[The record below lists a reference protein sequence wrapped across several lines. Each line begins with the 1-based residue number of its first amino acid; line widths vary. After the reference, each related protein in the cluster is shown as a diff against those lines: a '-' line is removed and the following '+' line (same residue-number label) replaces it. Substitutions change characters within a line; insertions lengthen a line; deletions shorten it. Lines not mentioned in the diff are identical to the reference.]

1 LVARPTHLGYNWL
14 VPAHAGRVRVFV
26 ADDHPLVREGLLR
39 AVGDEPRL
47 ELVGSAANGR
57 EALEGIRDLRPDVAL
72 LDVKMP
78 ELDGIAV
85 VRAVAREALDT
96 RVVFL
101 SAYVDSAVAYRALA
115 EGAAGFLSKEAS
127 AKAVCEAIVAAAR
140 GETVMSSEVQSGIAE
155 EIRLRA
161 APERLSLSARENEV
175 LVLIADGL
183 SAPDIGKRLHLS
195 PATVK
200 GHLQSLYEKLGVS
213 ERAAAVAEAMR
224 RGLLE

>member
-1 LVARPTHLGYNWL
+1 
-14 VPAHAGRVRVFV
+14 
-26 ADDHPLVREGLLR
+26 
-39 AVGDEPRL
+39 VGDRPQL
-47 ELVGSAANGR
+47 ELVGSAGNGR
-57 EALEGIRDLRPDVAL
+57 EALDAIRELRPDVAL

-78 ELDGIAV
+78 ELDGMAV
-85 VRAVAREALDT
+85 VRAVSREELPT

-115 EGAAGFLSKEAS
+115 EGAVGFLSKEAS
-127 AKAVCEAIVAAAR
+127 SEAVCDAIAAAGR
-140 GETVMSSEVQSGIAE
+140 GETVLSPEVQSGIAD
-155 EIRLRA
+155 EIRLRS
-161 APERLSLSARENEV
+161 APERLSLSARESEV
-175 LVLIADGL
+175 LALIAQGL

>member
-1 LVARPTHLGYNWL
+1 
-14 VPAHAGRVRVFV
+14 VPDRASGRVRVFV
-26 ADDHPLVREGLLR
+26 ADDHPLVREGLVR
-39 AVGDEPRL
+39 AVGDQPAL
-47 ELVGSAANGR
+47 EVVGSAGNGR
-57 EALEGIRDLRPDVAL
+57 EALDEIRRLEPDVAL

-78 ELDGIAV
+78 ELDGMAV
-85 VRAVAREALDT
+85 VRALTRDAVPT

-115 EGAAGFLSKEAS
+115 EGAVGFLSKES
-127 AKAVCEAIVAAAR
+127 STQAVCDAIVAASR

-161 APERLSLSARENEV
+161 APERVALSSREREV
-175 LVLIADGL
+175 LAMIAEGL

-195 PATVK
+195 AATVK
-200 GHLQSLYEKLGVS
+200 GHLHSLYEKLGVS

>member
-1 LVARPTHLGYNWL
+1 
-14 VPAHAGRVRVFV
+14 VPLRDGRLSVFV

-39 AVGDEPRL
+39 AVGDQPQL
-47 ELVGSAANGR
+47 EVVGSAGDGR
-57 EALEGIRDLRPDVAL
+57 AALEAIRELKPDIAL

-85 VRAVAREALDT
+85 VRAVTREELPT

-115 EGAAGFLSKEAS
+115 EGAAGFISKEAS
-127 AKAVCEAIVAAAR
+127 SQAVCDAIAAAGR
-140 GETVMSSEVQSGIAE
+140 GETVLSPEVQSGIAE
-155 EIRLRA
+155 EIRLRS
-161 APERLSLSARENEV
+161 APERLSLSAREAEV
-175 LVLIADGL
+175 LALIAEGL
-183 SAPDIGKRLHLS
+183 SAPDIGKQLHLS

>member
-1 LVARPTHLGYNWL
+1 
-14 VPAHAGRVRVFV
+14 VPARAGSVKVFV

-39 AVGDEPRL
+39 AVGDQPEL
-47 ELVGSAANGR
+47 EVVGSASNGR
-57 EALEGIRDLRPDVAL
+57 EALDGIRQLGPDVAL

-85 VRAVAREALDT
+85 VRAVAREALPT

-115 EGAAGFLSKEAS
+115 EGAAGFLSKKAS
-127 AKAVCEAIVAAAR
+127 AQEVCDAIVAASR
-140 GETVMSSEVQSGIAE
+140 GETVLSPEVQSGIAG

-195 PATVK
+195 PATIK
-200 GHLQSLYEKLGVS
+200 GHLHSLYKKLGVS

>member
-1 LVARPTHLGYNWL
+1 
-14 VPAHAGRVRVFV
+14 VPDRAGRVRVFV

-39 AVGDEPRL
+39 AVGDQPAL
-47 ELVGSAANGR
+47 EVVGSAGNGR
-57 EALEGIRDLRPDVAL
+57 EALEQIRRVQPDVAL

-85 VRAVAREALDT
+85 VRAVT
-96 RVVFL
+96 RDELPTRIVFL

-127 AKAVCEAIVAAAR
+127 ATAVCDAIVAAAR
-140 GETVMSSEVQSGIAE
+140 GETVLSPEVQSGIAE
-155 EIRLRA
+155 EIRMRA
-161 APERLSLSARENEV
+161 APERLNLSARENEV

-183 SAPDIGKRLHLS
+183 SAPDIARLLHLS

-200 GHLQSLYEKLGVS
+200 GHLHSLYEKLGVK

>member
-1 LVARPTHLGYNWL
+1 MPAR
-14 VPAHAGRVRVFV
+14 AGRVRVFV

-39 AVGDEPRL
+39 AVADQPHL
-47 ELVGSAANGR
+47 DLVGSAGDGR
-57 EALEGIRDLRPDVAL
+57 AALDGIRELRPDVAL

-78 ELDGIAV
+78 ELDGLAV
-85 VRAVAREALDT
+85 VRAVTREELPT

-101 SAYVDSAVAYRALA
+101 SAYVDSAVAYRAVA

-127 AKAVCEAIVAAAR
+127 SQSVCEAIVAASR
-140 GETVMSSEVQSGIAE
+140 GETVMSPEVQSGIAE
-155 EIRLRA
+155 EIRLRS

-175 LVLIADGL
+175 LALIAEGL

-195 PATVK
+195 PATIK

>member
-1 LVARPTHLGYNWL
+1 MPTR
-14 VPAHAGRVRVFV
+14 AGRVRVFV

-39 AVGDEPRL
+39 AVGDQPAL
-47 ELVGSAANGR
+47 ELVGSAGNGR
-57 EALEGIRDLRPDVAL
+57 EALEQIRITQPDVAL

-85 VRAVAREALDT
+85 VRAVARDALPT

-101 SAYVDSAVAYRALA
+101 SAYVDSSVAYRALA
-115 EGAAGFLSKEAS
+115 EGAAGFLSKESS
-127 AKAVCEAIVAAAR
+127 AQAVCEAIVAAAR
-140 GETVMSSEVQSGIAE
+140 GETVLSPEVQSGIAE
-155 EIRLRA
+155 EIRMRA

-183 SAPDIGKRLHLS
+183 SAPDIGKQLHLS

-200 GHLQSLYEKLGVS
+200 GHLHSLYEKLGVK

>member
-1 LVARPTHLGYNWL
+1 
-14 VPAHAGRVRVFV
+14 VPLRDGRVRVFV

-39 AVGDEPRL
+39 AVGEQPGL
-47 ELVGSAANGR
+47 ELVGSAGDGR
-57 EALEGIRDLRPDVAL
+57 EALEAIRELKPDVAL

-85 VRAVAREALDT
+85 VRAVAREELPT

-101 SAYVDSAVAYRALA
+101 SAYVDSAIAYRALA

-127 AKAVCEAIVAAAR
+127 SQSICDAIAAAGR
-140 GETVMSSEVQSGIAE
+140 GETVLSPEVQSGIAD
-155 EIRLRA
+155 EIRLRS
-161 APERLSLSARENEV
+161 APERLSLSARESEV
-175 LVLIADGL
+175 LGLIAKGL
-183 SAPDIGKRLHLS
+183 SAPDIAKRLHLS

>member
-1 LVARPTHLGYNWL
+1 
-14 VPAHAGRVRVFV
+14 VPARAGRVRVFV

-39 AVGDEPRL
+39 AVGDRPQL
-47 ELVGSAANGR
+47 ELVGSAGDGR
-57 EALEGIRDLRPDVAL
+57 EALDGIRELRPDVAL

-78 ELDGIAV
+78 QLDGMAV
-85 VRAVAREALDT
+85 VRAVTREELPT

-127 AKAVCEAIVAAAR
+127 SQSVCDAIVAASR
-140 GETVMSSEVQSGIAE
+140 GETVMSPEVQSGIAE
-155 EIRLRA
+155 EIRLRSS
-161 APERLSLSARENEV
+161 PERLALSARENEV
-175 LVLIADGL
+175 LVLIAEGL
-183 SAPDIGKRLHLS
+183 SAPDIGTRLHLS

>member
-1 LVARPTHLGYNWL
+1 M
-14 VPAHAGRVRVFV
+14 V

-39 AVGDEPRL
+39 AVGEQPAL
-47 ELVGSAANGR
+47 ELVGSASNGR
-57 EALEGIRDLRPDVAL
+57 EALEHIRRVLPDVAL

-85 VRAVAREALDT
+85 VRAVARDGLPT

-127 AKAVCEAIVAAAR
+127 AQAVCDAIVAAAR
-140 GETVMSSEVQSGIAE
+140 GETVMSPEVQSGIAE
-155 EIRLRA
+155 EIRMRA
-161 APERLSLSARENEV
+161 APERLTLSARENEV
-175 LVLIADGL
+175 LVMIADGL
-183 SAPDIGKRLHLS
+183 SAPDIGRRLHLS

-200 GHLQSLYEKLGVS
+200 GHLHSLYEKLGVK

>member
-1 LVARPTHLGYNWL
+1 
-14 VPAHAGRVRVFV
+14 VFV
-26 ADDHPLVREGLLR
+26 ADDHPLVREGLVR
-39 AVGDEPRL
+39 ALADQPSL
-47 ELVGSAANGR
+47 ELVGSAGDGR
-57 EALEGIRDLRPDVAL
+57 EALEGIRRIQPDVAL

-85 VRAVAREALDT
+85 VRALQRDESPT

-115 EGAAGFLSKEAS
+115 EGAVGFLSKEAS
-127 AKAVCEAIVAAAR
+127 ASAVCEAIVAAHR
-140 GETVMSSEVQSGIAE
+140 GETVMSPEVQGGIAE

-161 APERLSLSARENEV
+161 APERIALSPREREV
-175 LVLIADGL
+175 LALIADGM
-183 SAPDIGKRLHLS
+183 SAPDIAKRLHLS

-200 GHLQSLYEKLGVS
+200 GHLHGLYEKLGVS

-224 RGLLE
+224 RGLIE

>member
-1 LVARPTHLGYNWL
+1 M
-14 VPAHAGRVRVFV
+14 
-26 ADDHPLVREGLLR
+26 REGLLR
-39 AVGDEPRL
+39 AVGDRPQL
-47 ELVGSAANGR
+47 ELVGSAGNGR
-57 EALEGIRDLRPDVAL
+57 EALDRIRELRPDVAL

-78 ELDGIAV
+78 QLDGIGV
-85 VRAVAREALDT
+85 VRAVTREELPT

-115 EGAAGFLSKEAS
+115 EGAAGFLSKES
-127 AKAVCEAIVAAAR
+127 PSQAVCDAIVAASR
-140 GETVMSSEVQSGIAE
+140 GETVMSPEVQSGIAE

-200 GHLQSLYEKLGVS
+200 GHLKSLYEKLGVS

>member
-1 LVARPTHLGYNWL
+1 
-14 VPAHAGRVRVFV
+14 
-26 ADDHPLVREGLLR
+26 VREGLLR
-39 AVGDEPRL
+39 AVGDRPAL
-47 ELVGSAANGR
+47 EVVGSAGNGR
-57 EALEGIRDLRPDVAL
+57 EALEQIRQMQPDVAL

-85 VRAVAREALDT
+85 VRAVARDGLAT

-115 EGAAGFLSKEAS
+115 EGAAGFLSKESS
-127 AKAVCEAIVAAAR
+127 AKTVCDAIVAASR
-140 GETVMSSEVQSGIAE
+140 GETVLSPEVQSGIAE
-155 EIRLRA
+155 EIRMRA
-161 APERLSLSARENEV
+161 APERLTLSARENEV

-183 SAPDIGKRLHLS
+183 SAPDIGRRLHLS

-200 GHLQSLYEKLGVS
+200 GHLHSLYEKLGVK

>member
-1 LVARPTHLGYNWL
+1 
-14 VPAHAGRVRVFV
+14 VFI
-26 ADDHPLVREGLLR
+26 ADDHPLVREGLVR
-39 AVGDEPRL
+39 AVAGQPAL
-47 ELVGSAANGR
+47 EMVGSAGDGR
-57 EALEGIRDLRPDVAL
+57 EALEAIRRIQPDVAL

-78 ELDGIAV
+78 ELDGLAV
-85 VRAVAREALDT
+85 VRALQRDDLPT

-115 EGAAGFLSKEAS
+115 EGAVGFLSKEAS
-127 AKAVCEAIVAAAR
+127 AATVCEAIVAAHR
-140 GETVMSSEVQSGIAE
+140 GETVMSPEVQGGIAE

-161 APERLSLSARENEV
+161 APERVALSGREREV
-175 LVLIADGL
+175 LELIAEGR
-183 SAPDIGKRLHLS
+183 SAPDIAKQLHLS

-200 GHLQSLYEKLGVS
+200 GHLQGLYEKLGVS

>member
-1 LVARPTHLGYNWL
+1 
-14 VPAHAGRVRVFV
+14 VPLRDGRLSVFI

-39 AVGDEPRL
+39 AVGDQPQL
-47 ELVGSAANGR
+47 EVVGSAGDGR
-57 EALEGIRDLRPDVAL
+57 SALEAIRELKPDVAL

-85 VRAVAREALDT
+85 VRAVSREDLPT

-127 AKAVCEAIVAAAR
+127 SRAVCDAIAAAGR
-140 GETVMSSEVQSGIAE
+140 GETVLSPEVQSGIAD
-155 EIRLRA
+155 EIRLRS
-161 APERLSLSARENEV
+161 APERLSLSARESEV
-175 LVLIADGL
+175 LALIADGM

>member
-1 LVARPTHLGYNWL
+1 MPAR
-14 VPAHAGRVRVFV
+14 AGRVRVFV

-39 AVGDEPRL
+39 AVGEQPAL
-47 ELVGSAANGR
+47 ELVGSAGNGR
-57 EALEGIRDLRPDVAL
+57 EALEQIRRVQPDVAL

-85 VRAVAREALDT
+85 VRAVTRDALPT
-96 RVVFL
+96 RIVFL

-127 AKAVCEAIVAAAR
+127 ATAVCDAIVAAAR
-140 GETVMSSEVQSGIAE
+140 GETVLSPEVQSGIAE
-155 EIRLRA
+155 EIRMRA
-161 APERLSLSARENEV
+161 APERLNLSARENEV

-183 SAPDIGKRLHLS
+183 SAPDIARLLHLS

-200 GHLQSLYEKLGVS
+200 GHLHSLYEKLGVK

>member
-1 LVARPTHLGYNWL
+1 
-14 VPAHAGRVRVFV
+14 V
-26 ADDHPLVREGLLR
+26 ADRPQ
-39 AVGDEPRL
+39 L
-47 ELVGSAANGR
+47 ELVGSAGNGR
-57 EALEGIRDLRPDVAL
+57 EALDAIRELRPDVAL

-78 ELDGIAV
+78 ELDGMAV
-85 VRAVAREALDT
+85 VRAVSRDELPT

-115 EGAAGFLSKEAS
+115 EGAVGFLSKEAS
-127 AKAVCEAIVAAAR
+127 SEAVCDAITAAAR
-140 GETVMSSEVQSGIAE
+140 GETVLSPEVQSGIAD
-155 EIRLRA
+155 EIRLRS
-161 APERLSLSARENEV
+161 APERLSLSARESEV
-175 LVLIADGL
+175 LALIAEGL

>member
-1 LVARPTHLGYNWL
+1 VSDC
-14 VPAHAGRVRVFV
+14 AGTVRVFV
-26 ADDHPLVREGLLR
+26 ADDHPLVRDGLLR
-39 AVGDEPRL
+39 AVSAQPML
-47 ELVGSAANGR
+47 EVVGSAGDGR
-57 EALEGIRDLRPDVAL
+57 SALEEIRRIRPDVAL

-85 VRAVAREALDT
+85 VRALARDEVPT

-115 EGAAGFLSKEAS
+115 EGAVGFLSKDAS
-127 AKAVCEAIVAAAR
+127 AGAVCEAIVAAHR
-140 GETVMSSEVQSGIAE
+140 GETVMSPEVQRGIAE
-155 EIRLRA
+155 EIRLRS
-161 APERLSLSARENEV
+161 APERVALSTREREV
-175 LVLIADGL
+175 LELIAKGM

-200 GHLQSLYEKLGVS
+200 GHLHGLYEKLGVS

-224 RGLLE
+224 RGLID